1 MKYFFL
7 LLIAFL
13 FSNCSSNNE
22 VYWCGDHACVN
33 KKEKE
38 FYFKE
43 KMIVEKRLVKKE
55 EKLSKDKKDEIM
67 KMIREKEKS
76 KSKKRKEKNEEIL
89 ISKKV
94 TGKTDKLEPSSNQ
107 AVFTKK
113 ECLSWDMK
121 KRSLKECFKFQSS
134 KEKIKSEDKS
144 ILSTDNVKS
153 SSEFNE
159 LVEKITKENMSK
171 PYPDINNIQN

>member
-55 EKLSKDKKDEIM
+55 EKLSKDKK
-67 KMIREKEKS
+67 R
-76 KSKKRKEKNEEIL
+76 
-89 ISKKV
+89 
-94 TGKTDKLEPSSNQ
+94 
-107 AVFTKK
+107 
-113 ECLSWDMK
+113 
-121 KRSLKECFKFQSS
+121 
-134 KEKIKSEDKS
+134 
-144 ILSTDNVKS
+144 
-153 SSEFNE
+153 
-159 LVEKITKENMSK
+159 
-171 PYPDINNIQN
+171 